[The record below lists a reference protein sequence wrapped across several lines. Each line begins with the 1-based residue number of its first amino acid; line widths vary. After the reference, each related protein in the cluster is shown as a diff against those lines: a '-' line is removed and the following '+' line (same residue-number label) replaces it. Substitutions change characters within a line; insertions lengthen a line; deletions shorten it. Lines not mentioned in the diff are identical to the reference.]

1 LLSQQATKIG
11 RMTGTNE
18 SSGTAAGSRFNELD
32 GLSTEELRE
41 RAFELARERR
51 DVGFYWSVLR
61 HLPHAD
67 DAEDLESDLGGVGAS
82 VDDAV
87 ALWREFTGH
96 GYGEAEPLL
105 RAAFIDY
112 LMKH

>member
-1 LLSQQATKIG
+1 
-11 RMTGTNE
+11 MTF
-18 SSGTAAGSRFNELD
+18 AELD
-32 GLSTEELRE
+32 ALSTEELRE
-41 RAFELARERR
+41 RAFALARERH
-51 DVGFYWSVLR
+51 DVGFFWSVLR

-67 DAEDLESDLGGVGAS
+67 DAEELDGSLGSYGAS

-96 GYGEAEPLL
+96 GYGDAEPLL

-112 LMKH
+112 LSKDRPGR

>member
-1 LLSQQATKIG
+1 
-11 RMTGTNE
+11 MTADSNRID
-18 SSGTAAGSRFNELD
+18 AADRLAELD
-32 GLSTEELRE
+32 ALSTEELRH
-41 RAFELARERR
+41 RAFAAATKRR
-51 DVGFYWSVLR
+51 DVGFFWSVIR

-67 DAEDLESDLGGVGAS
+67 DAEELDGSMGAFGAS

-87 ALWREFTGH
+87 GLFRELAGH

-112 LMKH
+112 LMTH